1 MPAEPREP
9 RAGELW
15 TPTSQVKIAG
25 RPLDPGDPI
34 LVLDSSKVAGSHTVS
49 VLKVLVEGQM
59 HEIYVTID
67 ILRRML

>member
-1 MPAEPREP
+1 
-9 RAGELW
+9 
-15 TPTSQVKIAG
+15 VKIAG

-34 LVLDSSKVAGSHTVS
+34 LVLDSSKIPGSHTVS